1 MRTKTYDNRCYE
13 LAEVFLQDEEKLNTK
28 EKKEHLARVIQEAIE
43 DEIHWMKI
51 RKEYIG
57 T

>member
-1 MRTKTYDNRCYE
+1 VKTKTYDSRCYE
-13 LAEVFLQDEEKLNTK
+13 LAEVFLQDEAELNTE
-28 EKKEHLARVIQEAIE
+28 EKKEQLAIAIQEAIE

-51 RKEYIG
+51 HKELGG